1 MTMSTDEKKLA
12 PWDLAAEDAMLY
24 GTGWMVIRSNG
35 VIEHIPPEKYLE
47 AAEALT
53 WSHEQ
58 ISKGLPKK

>member
-1 MTMSTDEKKLA
+1 MTTDEKKLA

-24 GTGWMVIRSNG
+24 GMGVMVIRSSG

-53 WSHEQ
+53 WAHEQ
-58 ISKGLPKK
+58 IRRGLPKK